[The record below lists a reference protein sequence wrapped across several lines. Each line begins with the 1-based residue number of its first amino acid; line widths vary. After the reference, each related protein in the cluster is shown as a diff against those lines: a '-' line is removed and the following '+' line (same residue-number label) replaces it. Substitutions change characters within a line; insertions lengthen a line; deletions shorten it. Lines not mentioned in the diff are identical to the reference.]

1 MSSHT
6 KIMSERCLDSMVLS
20 FIIGVTV
27 DAVVRFLSLVV
38 YFPIVTPYD
47 LDIKA
52 RLSKIGMVLLIPVKQ
67 RTISKSCLLPTVSF
81 NYRRTRPRDTMELP
95 TFVPIIK

>member
-27 DAVVRFLSLVV
+27 S
-38 YFPIVTPYD
+38 FPIVIPYD

-67 RTISKSCLLPTVSF
+67 RTISSHGIL
-81 NYRRTRPRDTMELP
+81 
-95 TFVPIIK
+95 